1 MMMHTRR
8 HVGKSTSMSSSDFVK
23 LLCSNI
29 RFLGRLRSVLQSSL
43 LQFALSDSLCVGTE
57 LLLDAF
63 DSVMFFDS
71 AKQFVEVC

>member
-1 MMMHTRR
+1 MT
-8 HVGKSTSMSSSDFVK
+8 
-23 LLCSNI
+23 LLNCSAAI
-29 RFLGRLRSVLQSSL
+29 SAWFLGRLRSVLQSSL
-43 LQFALSDSLCVGTE
+43 LQFALSDCLCVGTE